1 MRAHFKI
8 IAVNFFKLCPPTAD
22 LAWAYRL
29 ANKRQFIDKL
39 SR

>member
-8 IAVNFFKLCPPTAD
+8 IGVNFFKFCPPSAN
-22 LAWAYRL
+22 LAWAYRF
-29 ANKRQFIDKL
+29 AERQFIDKL